1 MKKVYKSKIGLE
13 LVIPLII
20 VFGAIL
26 FLAVTEEPN
35 FVGFGILLLVMIF
48 VIHMFMTTNYTIDG
62 GSLKIKCGFFFN
74 ETIDIKTIKKI
85 SETNNALSLPAT
97 SLDRIEINYG
107 KFDSVI
113 ISPKLKKEFIDEIIA
128 INSSVEVKFKKK

>member
-85 SETNNALSLPAT
+85 SETNNALSSPAT